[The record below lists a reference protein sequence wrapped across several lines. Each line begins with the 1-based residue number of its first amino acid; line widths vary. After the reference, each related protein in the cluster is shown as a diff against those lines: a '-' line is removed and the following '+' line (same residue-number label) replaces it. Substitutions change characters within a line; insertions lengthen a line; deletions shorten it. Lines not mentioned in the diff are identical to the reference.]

1 MAEALKWL
9 VSTDGGD
16 KGAAVRAH
24 TAPLIE
30 HVAARAGELG
40 LNVPLS
46 ATRSPHMIGRR
57 FDDGC
62 VMPLRACVCVCGGGG
77 HLYISHSFTFSDRP
91 LHPLGRHTAATL

>member
-1 MAEALKWL
+1 MMAEALKWL

-40 LNVPLS
+40 LNVPLP
-46 ATRSPHMIGRR
+46 ATRSPHMIGCR

-62 VMPLRACVCVCGGGG
+62 VMPLRARARACVCVCVCARACVCGGGG
-77 HLYISHSFTFSDRP
+77 ASVHLSFIHLF
-91 LHPLGRHTAATL
+91 